1 MIALV
6 HLDPKKITML
16 EYASVNILPGHI
28 LKRQLMH
35 APYNLEKHFLI
46 YYFILKLSKTQRGI
60 QESSYYRLIF

>member
-1 MIALV
+1 
-6 HLDPKKITML
+6 ML

-60 QESSYYRLIF
+60 QESSYYQLIF